1 MEVKNIP
8 LNLFHQICILLSYY
22 THKLQATYFVIHISI
37 NVCSVGYFSHA
48 TLPNVVG
55 LCADRISS
63 IIQPF
68 QYKLAM
74 ANWGGQYLQRLWESK
89 PIIMQQ
95 ICTGCMLIPKALD
108 KYGWCNFFT
117 LLIKHLF
124 TINPHM
130 LWLYYQSHHQA
141 KALYSY
147 PMNLLY
153 SKYGSRCH
161 VQKFNFCTLWD
172 EIFWMQCPLTY
183 MLTLQIRNFFIFYT
197 GWCWWLD

>member
-1 MEVKNIP
+1 MFLVHANLFICPLTTVYIYIYTHTHTHIYTYIEWRYKNIP

-74 ANWGGQYLQRLWESK
+74 ANWGGQYLQRICESK
-89 PIIMQQ
+89 PTIMQQ

-124 TINPHM
+124 TIYPHM
-130 LWLYYQSHHQA
+130 L
-141 KALYSY
+141 
-147 PMNLLY
+147 LL
-153 SKYGSRCH
+153 
-161 VQKFNFCTLWD
+161 
-172 EIFWMQCPLTY
+172 
-183 MLTLQIRNFFIFYT
+183 
-197 GWCWWLD
+197 